1 MSAAVPVR
9 VYDRLVVQS
18 VSARHCAEG
27 YTSMTCSE
35 VESEVAVAQVAVASA
50 YAIVVVVVAAVAAV
64 QSVPSTPGLG
74 TVAYPYPSD

>member
-18 VSARHCAEG
+18 VSARHCSGG

-50 YAIVVVVVAAVAAV
+50 YAIVVVAAAAAV

>member
-1 MSAAVPVR
+1 M
-9 VYDRLVVQS
+9 
-18 VSARHCAEG
+18 SARHCSEG

-50 YAIVVVVVAAVAAV
+50 YAIVVVVAAAAAV